1 MSIIKLLPENV
12 ANQIA
17 AGEVVQRPSSV
28 VKELLENSIDSGA
41 QTIKLYIKDAG
52 KTLIQ
57 VIDNGSGIDKDDL
70 KLCCLRH
77 ATSKI
82 TNSKDL
88 FNLKTMGFR
97 GEALSSIAS
106 VSQITITSNCLEDS
120 NLGNQIKIE
129 GGKQTAFN
137 EVVAIKGTSISVKN
151 LFYNIPARR
160 NFLKS
165 DNVELKHIIDEFH
178 RIALSNHKINFVF
191 TNNDNELF
199 NLNKSIFKERIIRV
213 FGRSS
218 EQKLIPVEENT
229 EIAKIKGFVFK
240 PEYSRKTRSS
250 QFFFINGRFIKNNH
264 LHHAIKTAYKG
275 LILDDYHPSYFIKI
289 DVPLET
295 IDVNIHP
302 NKTEVKFDNDQS
314 IYAILISSVKH
325 SLGQFNISPTIDFNS
340 NVNLNTPYSF
350 KDKSAN
356 IPRVEYDQ
364 AFNPFNN
371 LKNPVDV
378 KSKDFVFESYESDDK
393 LNVVDEMNLGL
404 SDSLPAFQ
412 LDSRYVITKNRA
424 GLVIINQKRA
434 QQRIMYEVFLK
445 ELSNKK
451 NPSQTLLF
459 PLKLEFDNSE
469 IKYLKS
475 IKSSLIHLGFKFTV
489 FDDNLIEISAVHP
502 FLNHELINNLFQD
515 FIEYGDISEN
525 KLSHTLNDLVAKVLS
540 KHSSYNTNV
549 KTNQKAIEMMV
560 NNLFACKDSRIS
572 PFGKLIHKSI
582 SLSEISNFFK

>member
-1 MSIIKLLPENV
+1 
-12 ANQIA
+12 
-17 AGEVVQRPSSV
+17 
-28 VKELLENSIDSGA
+28 
-41 QTIKLYIKDAG
+41 
-52 KTLIQ
+52 
-57 VIDNGSGIDKDDL
+57 
-70 KLCCLRH
+70 
-77 ATSKI
+77 
-82 TNSKDL
+82 
-88 FNLKTMGFR
+88 
-97 GEALSSIAS
+97 
-106 VSQITITSNCLEDS
+106 
-120 NLGNQIKIE
+120 
-129 GGKQTAFN
+129 
-137 EVVAIKGTSISVKN
+137 
-151 LFYNIPARR
+151 
-160 NFLKS
+160 
-165 DNVELKHIIDEFH
+165 
-178 RIALSNHKINFVF
+178 
-191 TNNDNELF
+191 
-199 NLNKSIFKERIIRV
+199 
-213 FGRSS
+213 
-218 EQKLIPVEENT
+218 
-229 EIAKIKGFVFK
+229 
-240 PEYSRKTRSS
+240 
-250 QFFFINGRFIKNNH
+250 
-264 LHHAIKTAYKG
+264 
-275 LILDDYHPSYFIKI
+275 
-289 DVPLET
+289 
-295 IDVNIHP
+295 
-302 NKTEVKFDNDQS
+302 
-314 IYAILISSVKH
+314 
-325 SLGQFNISPTIDFNS
+325 
-340 NVNLNTPYSF
+340 
-350 KDKSAN
+350 
-356 IPRVEYDQ
+356 
-364 AFNPFNN
+364 
-371 LKNPVDV
+371 
-378 KSKDFVFESYESDDK
+378 
-393 LNVVDEMNLGL
+393 MNLGL